1 MSVTSAC
8 VLAQKRIVFTLWVSV
23 IWLCTYLLH
32 FALADTLLK
41 HELSRENKA
50 VDCPEP
56 LQILCSHRHPAP
68 TFVPEYKVETK
79 YSVTATVPEFSSVGT
94 WQKGVFTLVSNEYRT
109 RASCPGTKCEHCLIQ
124 WGWEKEAVPESC
136 QAYVHS
142 GQTAFPS
149 ANIRLLVI
157 DKLMEVIE
165 LV

>member
-1 MSVTSAC
+1 M
-8 VLAQKRIVFTLWVSV
+8 
-23 IWLCTYLLH
+23 
-32 FALADTLLK
+32 
-41 HELSRENKA
+41 
-50 VDCPEP
+50 
-56 LQILCSHRHPAP
+56 
-68 TFVPEYKVETK
+68 PEYKVETK

-109 RASCPGTKCEHCLIQ
+109 RAWCPGTKCEHCLIQ